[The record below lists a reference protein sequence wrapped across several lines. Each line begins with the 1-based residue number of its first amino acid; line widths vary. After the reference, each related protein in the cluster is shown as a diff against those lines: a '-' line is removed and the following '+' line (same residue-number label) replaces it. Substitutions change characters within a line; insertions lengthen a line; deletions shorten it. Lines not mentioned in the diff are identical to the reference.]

1 MRKKPGDRSGERLF
15 RRTQIRLTLQYSAVL
30 IVFFALFIATVYG
43 LLYFLLV
50 REQRADL
57 ADWMDRL
64 TQSHADSRPQT
75 GGGRVDLDFGGAKN
89 MSVWWSD
96 GSGTVRPVDGGETNE
111 TLQSGLLKLGAA
123 EGGSRRYSVLEFE
136 GADANGQSESR
147 FLVASEQAIGPGGV
161 AGTLYA
167 ARDVTTAFGLFD
179 RLLAV
184 LSLAALLFC
193 VLAVYLSW
201 RMSGRAMI
209 PIRRSYERQLEF
221 TADASHELRTPL
233 SVLLSSID
241 VLELE
246 DDLAPD
252 GYGRRVLADMREE
265 VKRMS
270 RLSGS
275 LLELARADSGN
286 TRPDRTEFEVG
297 AAVDRAVASLAPL
310 AQAKG
315 IELSVADVS
324 AGSFRADR
332 EQLTRLMVI
341 LLDNAVKYTPEG
353 GRVELEARIERG
365 KKDLLRIRVRDNGI
379 GIPESELGRIFE
391 RFYRVDKVRGRDTG
405 GHGLGLAIGKWI
417 AESHGGRLTA
427 SSPPA
432 GGSLFEAE
440 IPSE

>member
-1 MRKKPGDRSGERLF
+1 MF

-57 ADWMDRL
+57 AEWMDRRTSL
-64 TQSHADSRPQT
+64 RAEARPQE
-75 GGGRVDLDFGGAKN
+75 GGGRVDLDFGGGKN
-89 MSVWWSD
+89 MTVWWAD
-96 GSGTVRPVDGGETNE
+96 GSGTVRPVDGVDTNE
-111 TLQSGLLKLGAA
+111 NLQSALLKIDVPSD
-123 EGGSRRYSVLEFE
+123 GSRRYSVLEFE

-147 FLVASEQAIGPGGV
+147 FLVASQRASGPSGV
-161 AGTLYA
+161 QGILYA
-167 ARDVTTAFGLFD
+167 VRDVTTAFGLFD
-179 RLLAV
+179 RLLVV

-252 GYGRRVLADMREE
+252 GYGRRVLTDMREE

-286 TRPDRTEFEVG
+286 TRPERTDFEI
-297 AAVDRAVASLAPL
+297 ADAVDRVVASLAPL

-315 IELSVADVS
+315 VELSIADVS

-332 EQLTRLMVI
+332 EQLMRLMVI
-341 LLDNAVKYTPEG
+341 LLDNAIKYTPEG

-427 SSPPA
+427 SSPPSS
-432 GGSLFEAE
+432 GSLFEAE